1 MKNIAIAV
9 ALLAASTLGLPA
21 HAEICTLD
29 SQPAATLL
37 IPYFEVDLDQLDCI
51 NTLFSVNNASAT
63 PTLVHVVVWSDLSV
77 PVLDFN
83 IYLTGYDVQS
93 INMRDVLAG
102 RLPQSASVGQDP
114 GDAISPQGEFSGDI
128 DYPSCDGQLPPPQLN
143 ASFVQHLENS
153 LTGKA
158 SNLLGGLCAGRDFG
172 DRIARGY
179 VTMDVVNNCTLR
191 FPGDAGYF
199 TGDIEFDNI
208 LWGDYFYVDPAN
220 NFAQGETAVHIEAD
234 SGFVADDYTFYGRYD
249 GWTAIDQREPLATNF
264 ASRYLNGGAFTGG
277 TDLIVW
283 RDSKVDQAPFVCG
296 DPPDWYQLGQ
306 AGIVIFD
313 EEENPDV
320 PTQTPVSPQPPG
332 ENLTPFPAEA
342 QRVAVGG
349 PDFSLPFSFGWLYL
363 DLNHSYAA
371 GDPNPGIAQ
380 AWVVTRMDADGRFS
394 VGFDAIQLDSACAP
408 LVGVAPGAAPM

>member
-1 MKNIAIAV
+1 MKKIAIAIAMV
-9 ALLAASTLGLPA
+9 ALLVASVPA
-21 HAEICTLD
+21 IAEICTID
-29 SQPAATLL
+29 SVPAATLL
-37 IPYFEVDLDQLDCI
+37 VPYFEVDLNNNDGI
-51 NTLFSVNNASAT
+51 TTLFSVNNASAA
-63 PTLVHVVVWSDLSV
+63 PALVHVVVWSDLSV

-93 INMRDVLAG
+93 VNMRDILNG
-102 RLPQSASVGQDP
+102 ILPQTASVGQDP
-114 GDAISPQGEFSGDI
+114 ADTISPQGEFSQDI

-143 ASFVQHLENS
+143 AAFVAHLANS
-153 LTGKA
+153 LTGQA
-158 SNLLGGLCAGRDFG
+158 SNLLGGACAGRDLG
-172 DRIARGY
+172 DDIARGY

-283 RDSKVDQAPFVCG
+283 RDSKVNQAPFSCATV
-296 DPPDWYQLGQ
+296 PSWYGLGQ
-306 AGIVIFD
+306 EAIVIFD

-320 PTQTPVSPQPPG
+320 PVQTPVSPQPPG
-332 ENLTPFPAEA
+332 ESLSPFPAEA

-349 PDFSLPFSFGWLYL
+349 PDFPVPFSFGWLYL
-363 DLNHSYAA
+363 DLNHSYDA

-408 LVGVAPGAAPM
+408 LMGAQPGPF